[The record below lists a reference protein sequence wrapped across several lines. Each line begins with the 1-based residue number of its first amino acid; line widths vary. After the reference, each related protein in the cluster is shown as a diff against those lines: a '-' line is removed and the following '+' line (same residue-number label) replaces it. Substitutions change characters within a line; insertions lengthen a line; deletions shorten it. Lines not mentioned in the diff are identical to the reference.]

1 MNENQTAVSV
11 YSQDGMDDFPVL
23 KAFQQYIDSEQAK
36 ARKRLV
42 MLGVFF
48 CILIGA
54 VIAVFV
60 AMLASVTARNQ
71 QLNDRL
77 VEFAMR
83 ERAASP
89 TTAAAQP
96 QPMQDNAVILA
107 MTDKLEKM
115 QKQLDDSRAKAEKE
129 AAVAAERARIA
140 AQQAAKQE
148 AKPKGPSKEELEI
161 KRLNALLEIERQKAA
176 AEKERRLKEEAA
188 AKEKRRQE
196 ELEAYRRKQ
205 YPELYKPKPEPAPT
219 AKAPTPPTKP
229 AKATAKAKDIDDE
242 IDAIVAELDND
253 SDDDGAISYFD
264 DEEQPAPKAKPR
276 AKKNAQKPVVQKP
289 TAKKPVVSQKPEPT
303 ATADDEEP
311 ATYKIPVE
319 VKRTGGRRWHV
330 PVD

>member
-42 MLGVFF
+42 MLGIFF

-83 ERAASP
+83 ERQ
-89 TTAAAQP
+89 QP
-96 QPMQDNAVILA
+96 SAIVQQPVQDNSIILA
-107 MTDKLEKM
+107 MTAKIDEM
-115 QKQLDDSRAKAEKE
+115 QKKLDESRAKAEKD
-129 AAVAAERARIA
+129 AAVAAERERARLA
-140 AQQAAKQE
+140 AEKERARATAQQAATTQKT
-148 AKPKGPSKEELEI
+148 PSAEELEI
-161 KRLNALLEIERQKAA
+161 KRLNTLLEIERQKAA

-188 AKEKRRQE
+188 AKERRRQE
-196 ELEAYRRKQ
+196 ELEAYRRRQ
-205 YPELYKPKPEPAPT
+205 YPELYKPK
-219 AKAPTPPTKP
+219 AKAPALTLKTNATKQP
-229 AKATAKAKDIDDE
+229 AKKMQSVDDE
-242 IDAIVAELDND
+242 IDAIVAELD
-253 SDDDGAISYFD
+253 DDDDSGAISYFD
-264 DEEQPAPKAKPR
+264 SEDDKPAAKAKAAPKKKV
-276 AKKNAQKPVVQKP
+276 AKKEEAE
-289 TAKKPVVSQKPEPT
+289 KPES
-303 ATADDEEP
+303 
-311 ATYKIPVE
+311 YKIPVE
-319 VKRTGGRRWHV
+319 VRRTGRRWHV

>member
-1 MNENQTAVSV
+1 
-11 YSQDGMDDFPVL
+11 MDDFPVL

-77 VEFAMR
+77 VEFAMK
-83 ERAASP
+83 ERAAAP
-89 TTAAAQP
+89 TAAVQP

-107 MTDKLEKM
+107 MTERLEKM

-205 YPELYKPKPEPAPT
+205 YPELYKPKPEPAPA
-219 AKAPTPPTKP
+219 AKAPTPPAKP
-229 AKATAKAKDIDDE
+229 AKAKAKDIDAE

-264 DEEQPAPKAKPR
+264 DDEQPAQKAKPKAK
-276 AKKNAQKPVVQKP
+276 KKAQKSVVQKP
-289 TAKKPVVSQKPEPT
+289 AAKKPVVSQEPEPT
-303 ATADDEEP
+303 AKADDEEP

>member
-1 MNENQTAVSV
+1 MSDNQTAVSV

-54 VIAVFV
+54 IIAVFV

-83 ERAASP
+83 ERVAMPHAAV
-89 TTAAAQP
+89 QP
-96 QPMQDNAVILA
+96 QPAQDNAIILA

-115 QKQLDDSRAKAEKE
+115 QKQLDDSRAQAEKE
-129 AAVAAERARIA
+129 AAVAAERARIT
-140 AQQAAKQE
+140 AQQAAQQE
-148 AKPKGPSKEELEI
+148 AKPNAPSKEELEI
-161 KRLNALLEIERQKAA
+161 KRLNTLLEIERQKAA

-188 AKEKRRQE
+188 EKERRRQE

-205 YPELYKPKPEPAPT
+205 YPELYKPKPEPA
-219 AKAPTPPTKP
+219 KAPTPSARP
-229 AKATAKAKDIDDE
+229 AKAKARDKDIDDE

-253 SDDDGAISYFD
+253 GDDDGAISYFD
-264 DEEQPAPKAKPR
+264 DDEQPAPKAKPKAKMKKLKPV
-276 AKKNAQKPVVQKP
+276 AKKPA
-289 TAKKPVVSQKPEPT
+289 AKKPVVAKEPEPT
-303 ATADDEEP
+303 AKADDEEP
-311 ATYKIPVE
+311 TTYKIPVE
-319 VKRTGGRRWHV
+319 IKKTGGRRWHV

>member
-77 VEFAMR
+77 VEFAMK
-83 ERAASP
+83 ERAAAP
-89 TTAAAQP
+89 TAAVQP

-188 AKEKRRQE
+188 AKERRRQE

-205 YPELYKPKPEPAPT
+205 YPELYKPKPEPAPA
-219 AKAPTPPTKP
+219 AKAPTPPAKP
-229 AKATAKAKDIDDE
+229 VKAKAKAKDIDDE

-253 SDDDGAISYFD
+253 SDEDGAISYFD
-264 DEEQPAPKAKPR
+264 DEEQPAPKAKPK
-276 AKKNAQKPVVQKP
+276 ANKKVQKTVVQKP
-289 TAKKPVVSQKPEPT
+289 VAKKPVVSQEPEPT

-319 VKRTGGRRWHV
+319 VKRTSGRRWHV